1 MTPILVRGHLK
12 FGWMPLRT
20 RLLTCE
26 EDARAWEIFLRRQQ
40 FELRPNDVPRVIA
53 AELLEVVY

>member
-1 MTPILVRGHLK
+1 MTPVLVRGHLK
-12 FGWMPLRT
+12 FGWMLRT
-20 RLLTCE
+20 RLLLYE
-26 EDARAWEIFLRRQQ
+26 EDAKAWEVFLRRQQ